1 MRSSKLYSVEDA
13 ALVGWDHVLDVDEC
27 ILSSV
32 SFEHFKCLLD
42 KVSKNEALALRVLN
56 LVAQVGVALLEK
68 VHNGQD
74 LSVVWHEGFSDS
86 VTAGH
91 ESLQNLQGDGNDLW
105 VAGVKRG

>member
-1 MRSSKLYSVEDA
+1 M
-13 ALVGWDHVLDVDEC
+13 G
-27 ILSSV
+27 
-32 SFEHFKCLLD
+32 FEHFK
-42 KVSKNEALALRVLN
+42 SVLN
-56 LVAQVGVALLEK
+56 EVTHVKSLSLGVVNLVPKVRVALLEK